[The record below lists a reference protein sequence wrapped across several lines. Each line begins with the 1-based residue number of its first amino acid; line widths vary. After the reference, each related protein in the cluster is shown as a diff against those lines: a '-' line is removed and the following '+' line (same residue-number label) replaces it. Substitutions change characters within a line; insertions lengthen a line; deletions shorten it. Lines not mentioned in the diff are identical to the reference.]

1 MCDPLTKGNTYMK
14 ILLSGLAAFALFAL
28 ILMPATQAAEKS
40 SDKKTPK
47 EGQSYSGS
55 GTVIKNNIDICM
67 VTGLR
72 WALHPESGEDVKVY
86 PKTKH
91 ATEVLD
97 QASKNNSTV
106 HVNGTWKQTAE
117 CHYVETSK
125 VAITKK

>member
-1 MCDPLTKGNTYMK
+1 MK
-14 ILLSGLAAFALFAL
+14 IVLNGLVAFALLAL
-28 ILMPATQAAEKS
+28 ATPIIQAAEKS
-40 SDKKTPK
+40 GDTKTPRAG
-47 EGQSYSGS
+47 EAFSGS

>member
-1 MCDPLTKGNTYMK
+1 MK
-14 ILLSGLAAFALFAL
+14 KVLSSLAAFALFAL
-28 ILMPATQAAEKS
+28 IAMPTVRATEKS

-47 EGQSYSGS
+47 EGESYSGS

-86 PKTKH
+86 PKTEH
-91 ATEVLD
+91 ATHVLD
-97 QASKNNSTV
+97 QAAKNNSTV
-106 HVNGTWKQTAE
+106 HVTGTWKQTAE

-125 VAITKK
+125 VTVKK

>member
-1 MCDPLTKGNTYMK
+1 MK
-14 ILLSGLAAFALFAL
+14 SLSTVLFAFVFTALMLAA
-28 ILMPATQAAEKS
+28 PAEAAESKS
-40 SDKKTPK
+40 KDKQTPK

-72 WALHPESGEDVKVY
+72 WALHPESGEDVKIY

-97 QASKNNSTV
+97 QASKNKSTV

-125 VAITKK
+125 VVI